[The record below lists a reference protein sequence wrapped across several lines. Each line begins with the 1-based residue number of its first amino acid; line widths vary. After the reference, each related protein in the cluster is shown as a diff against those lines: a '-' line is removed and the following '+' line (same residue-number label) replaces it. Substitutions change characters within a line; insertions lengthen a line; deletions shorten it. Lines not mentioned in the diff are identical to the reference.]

1 MYKKKQFLAMCL
13 AGLCSTTAVSNVY
26 SVTSMAATAASQTT
40 ETSAA
45 GTETNPGGN
54 PPSGNPGETP
64 PAKPDGDSGNPPA
77 KPDGDNSNPQDGGG
91 NPPSGENGKPGNPP
105 SDGNGQGG
113 NPPSGGNGS
122 SGDGSSSSGN
132 PQDGKGNPPSDAGG
146 KPGDG
151 QGPQGNPPDGQPGD
165 GQGQPGNPPD
175 GKGGPN
181 TQSYDYTGTLSG
193 KLTAD
198 GEEVSSDNETI
209 STSTVD
215 ENAALA
221 ENGGTLKITNGKL
234 QKSGDDTNGD
244 NCNFYGINSILL
256 AVGEKSKAYISNSA
270 LASDSEGSNAIFSTD
285 GATVY
290 SEKNSITTTKGN
302 SRGLDATYGGTIIA
316 DDMTIDTAGDH
327 SASLATDRGGGNISV
342 TNSTLHTSGSGSPL
356 IYSTGAIELSGV
368 SGTAEGSQIA
378 GMEGLNH
385 IKVYDS
391 ELSSTITDR
400 TASDPV
406 ANGVIIYQST
416 SGDADTS
423 TGERA
428 QFQAVDST
436 LRSKIESGAMFYVT
450 NTSAD
455 ILLSGT
461 TLDFDST
468 KAKLLQI
475 EGNDANNWGRAGSNG
490 ADVSFTSLGETLT
503 GDISVDSISSLDLY
517 LLSGTRYTGQIL
529 STANAGSQSAGGD
542 AAQGGEQTE
551 GQGGDPTA
559 KGAAGQSDDQT
570 AKAAGQ
576 DSDADSTSDDS
587 AATITVNLDQD
598 STWVVTGDTTV
609 FALNAEDGAQIIDE
623 DGKTVTIIADGTTV
637 VKGDSDLT
645 VTVTGSYS
653 QSVRT
658 SEANSISASTID
670 RSDFDDYYGTST
682 TFGTDGLTASTP
694 TENKPDASAIE
705 SPVDTQPAP
714 STEAA
719 TETSTQQSTT
729 PWAGAGVIILA
740 AFAGITTYLKK
751 RK

>member
-1 MYKKKQFLAMCL
+1 MYKEKQFLAMCL
-13 AGLCSTTAVSNVY
+13 AGLCSTTTVANVY
-26 SVTSMAATAASQTT
+26 NVTAMAATAASQTT

-45 GTETNPGGN
+45 TSDAQSEGQTNPGGN
-54 PPSGNPGETP
+54 PPSGNPDETP
-64 PAKPDGDSGNPPA
+64 PAKPDGDSGNPQ
-77 KPDGDNSNPQDGGG
+77 NGGG
-91 NPPSGENGKPGNPP
+91 NPPSGEN
-105 SDGNGQGG
+105 
-113 NPPSGGNGS
+113 
-122 SGDGSSSSGN
+122 
-132 PQDGKGNPPSDAGG
+132 G

-151 QGPQGNPPDGQPGD
+151 QGPQGNPPDGQPG
-165 GQGQPGNPPD
+165 GGNGQPGGGNGQQGTPPD
-175 GKGGPN
+175 GQGGPN
-181 TQSYDYTGTLSG
+181 TQSYDYSGTLSG
-193 KLTAD
+193 KLSAD

-209 STSTVD
+209 STTTAD
-215 ENAALA
+215 ENAALV

-256 AVGEKSKAYISNSA
+256 AVGEKSKTFISNSA
-270 LASDSEGSNAIFSTD
+270 LASDSEGSNAIFATD
-285 GATVY
+285 SATVY

-316 DDMTIDTAGDH
+316 DDMTIQTAGDH

-342 TNSTLHTSGSGSPL
+342 TNSTLNTSGSGSPL
-356 IYSTGAIELSGV
+356 IYSTGAIEVSGV
-368 SGTAEGSQIA
+368 TGTAEGSQIA

-385 IKVYDS
+385 IKIYGS
-391 ELSSTITDR
+391 ELSSTITDK

-436 LRSKIESGAMFYVT
+436 LHSKIESGAMFYVT

-461 TLDFDST
+461 TLDFDSA

-490 ADVSFTSLGETLT
+490 ADVSFTGLGETLT

-517 LLSGTRYTGQIL
+517 LLDGTTYTGQIL
-529 STANAGSQSAGGD
+529 STANAGSSNADGDAKQNGD
-542 AAQGGEQTE
+542 AA
-551 GQGGDPTA
+551 A
-559 KGAAGQSDDQT
+559 KGANGPSCDQI
-570 AKAAGQ
+570 
-576 DSDADSTSDDS
+576 ADQGNDTDTTSDDS

-609 FALNAEDGAQIIDE
+609 FALNAEDGAQIVDE
-623 DGKTVTIIADGTTV
+623 DGKTVTIVADGTTV

-653 QSVRT
+653 QTVT
-658 SEANSISASTID
+658 TGDANEISATTID
-670 RSDFDDYYGTST
+670 RSDFDSYYGTDT
-682 TFGTDGLTASTP
+682 TFGTDGLNASTT
-694 TENKPDASAIE
+694 TEDKPDASALE
-705 SPVDTQPAP
+705 SPADTQLVP

-719 TETSTQQSTT
+719 TETSPQQSSA
-729 PWAGAGVIILA
+729 PWAVAGVIIIATL
-740 AFAGITTYLKK
+740 AGITTYLRK

>member
-1 MYKKKQFLAMCL
+1 MV
-13 AGLCSTTAVSNVY
+13 TAVIHR
-26 SVTSMAATAASQTT
+26 T
-40 ETSAA
+40 
-45 GTETNPGGN
+45 
-54 PPSGNPGETP
+54 
-64 PAKPDGDSGNPPA
+64 
-77 KPDGDNSNPQDGGG
+77 GGG
-91 NPPSGENGKPGNPP
+91 NPPAGENGK
-105 SDGNGQGG
+105 
-113 NPPSGGNGS
+113 
-122 SGDGSSSSGN
+122 
-132 PQDGKGNPPSDAGG
+132 
-146 KPGDG
+146 
-151 QGPQGNPPDGQPGD
+151 
-165 GQGQPGNPPD
+165 PGNPPD

-198 GEEVSSDNETI
+198 GEKVSSDNETI
-209 STSTVD
+209 STSTAD
-215 ENAALA
+215 ENAALV

-270 LASDSEGSNAIFSTD
+270 LASDSEGSNAIFATD

-342 TNSTLHTSGSGSPL
+342 TNSTLNTSGSGSPL
-356 IYSTGAIELSGV
+356 IYSTGAIEV
-368 SGTAEGSQIA
+368 SDVTGTAEGSQIA

-385 IKVYDS
+385 IKIYDS
-391 ELSSTITDR
+391 ELSSTITDK
-400 TASDPV
+400 TASDPI

-436 LRSKIESGAMFYVT
+436 LHSKIESGAMFYVT

-468 KAKLLQI
+468 KAKLLQT

-490 ADVSFTSLGETLT
+490 ADVTFTGLGETLT

-517 LLSGTRYTGQIL
+517 LLDGTTYTGQIQ
-529 STANAGSQSAGGD
+529 SVANAGGQSAGGD
-542 AAQGGEQTE
+542 A
-551 GQGGDPTA
+551 GQHGDAAA
-559 KGAAGQSDDQT
+559 KGAEGQSSDQS
-570 AKAAGQ
+570 ADAADQSADAADQNAGTTGQ
-576 DSDADSTSDDS
+576 NSSQAADRIADADSASDDS
-587 AATITVNLDQD
+587 TATITVNLDQD

-609 FALNAEDGAQIIDE
+609 FALNAEDGAQIVDA
-623 DGKTVTIIADGTTV
+623 DGKTVTIVANGTRRE
-637 VKGDSDLT
+637 G
-645 VTVTGSYS
+645 
-653 QSVRT
+653 
-658 SEANSISASTID
+658 
-670 RSDFDDYYGTST
+670 
-682 TFGTDGLTASTP
+682 
-694 TENKPDASAIE
+694 
-705 SPVDTQPAP
+705 
-714 STEAA
+714 
-719 TETSTQQSTT
+719 
-729 PWAGAGVIILA
+729 
-740 AFAGITTYLKK
+740 
-751 RK
+751 

>member
-13 AGLCSTTAVSNVY
+13 AGLCSTTTVANVY
-26 SVTSMAATAASQTT
+26 NVTAMAATAASQAA

-45 GTETNPGGN
+45 ASDAPSNGQTNPGGN

-64 PAKPDGDSGNPPA
+64 PAKPDGDSGNPQ
-77 KPDGDNSNPQDGGG
+77 NGGG
-91 NPPSGENGKPGNPP
+91 DPPSGENGKPGNPP
-105 SDGNGQGG
+105 SDGNGQSG
-113 NPPSGGNGS
+113 NPPSGEN
-122 SGDGSSSSGN
+122 
-132 PQDGKGNPPSDAGG
+132 G

-151 QGPQGNPPDGQPGD
+151 QGPQGNPPNGQPGT
-165 GQGQPGNPPD
+165 PPD
-175 GKGGPN
+175 GQGGPN
-181 TQSYDYTGTLSG
+181 TQSYDYSGTLSG
-193 KLTAD
+193 KLSAD

-209 STSTVD
+209 STTSAD
-215 ENAALA
+215 ENAALV

-270 LASDSEGSNAIFSTD
+270 LASDSEGSNAIFATD
-285 GATVY
+285 GATIY
-290 SEKNSITTTKGN
+290 SEKNSITTSKSN

-316 DDMTIDTAGDH
+316 DDMTIQTAGDH

-342 TNSTLHTSGSGSPL
+342 MNSSLNTSGSGSPL
-356 IYSTGAIELSGV
+356 IYSTGAIEVSGV
-368 SGTAEGSQIA
+368 TGTAEGSQIV

-385 IKVYDS
+385 IKIYNS
-391 ELSSTITDR
+391 ELSSTITDK

-436 LRSKIESGAMFYVT
+436 LHSKIESGAMFYVT

-490 ADVSFTSLGETLT
+490 GDVTFTGLGETLT

-517 LLSGTRYTGQIL
+517 LLDGTSYTGQIQ
-529 STANAGSQSAGGD
+529 SVANAGSTAD
-542 AAQGGEQTE
+542 A
-551 GQGGDPTA
+551 
-559 KGAAGQSDDQT
+559 
-570 AKAAGQ
+570 
-576 DSDADSTSDDS
+576 S

-609 FALNAEDGAQIIDE
+609 FALNAEDGAQIVDE

-637 VKGDSDLT
+637 VKGDSDRT
-645 VTVTGSYS
+645 VAVTGSYS
-653 QSVRT
+653 QTVTT
-658 SEANSISASTID
+658 SDANEISATTID
-670 RSDFDDYYGTST
+670 RSDFDSYYGTDT
-682 TFGTDGLTASTP
+682 TFGIDGRSAST
-694 TENKPDASAIE
+694 TAEDKADASALE
-705 SPVDTQPAP
+705 SPANTQLVP

-719 TETSTQQSTT
+719 AETSTEQSTA
-729 PWAGAGVIILA
+729 PWAVAGVIIIA
-740 AFAGITTYLKK
+740 ALAGITTYLRK

>member
-13 AGLCSTTAVSNVY
+13 AGLCSTTTVANVY
-26 SVTSMAATAASQTT
+26 NVTAMAATAASQAA

-45 GTETNPGGN
+45 ASDAPSNGQTNPGGN
-54 PPSGNPGETP
+54 PPSGVT
-64 PAKPDGDSGNPPA
+64 
-77 KPDGDNSNPQDGGG
+77 
-91 NPPSGENGKPGNPP
+91 
-105 SDGNGQGG
+105 
-113 NPPSGGNGS
+113 GS
-122 SGDGSSSSGN
+122 SGDGSTSSGN
-132 PQDGKGNPPSDAGG
+132 PQDGKGNPPSDANG

-151 QGPQGNPPDGQPGD
+151 QGPQGNPPDGQPG
-165 GQGQPGNPPD
+165 GGNGQPGTPPD
-175 GKGGPN
+175 GQGGPN
-181 TQSYDYTGTLSG
+181 TQSYDYSGTLSG

-198 GEEVSSDNETI
+198 GEEVSSDNEAI
-209 STSTVD
+209 STTSAD
-215 ENAALA
+215 ENAALV

-256 AVGEKSKAYISNSA
+256 AVDEKSKAYISNSA
-270 LASDSEGSNAIFSTD
+270 LASDSEGSNAIFATD

-290 SEKNSITTTKGN
+290 SEKNSITSSKGN

-316 DDMTIDTAGDH
+316 DDMTIETAGDH

-342 TNSTLHTSGSGSPL
+342 TNSTLNTSGSGSPL
-356 IYSTGAIELSGV
+356 IYSTGAIEVSGV
-368 SGTAEGSQIA
+368 TGTAEGSQIA

-385 IKVYDS
+385 IKIYDS
-391 ELSSTITDR
+391 ELSSTITDK

-436 LRSKIESGAMFYVT
+436 LHSKIESGAMFYVT

-475 EGNDANNWGRAGSNG
+475 EGNDANNWGRAGANG
-490 ADVSFTSLGETLT
+490 GDVTFTGLGETLT

-517 LLSGTRYTGQIL
+517 LLGGTTYTGQIL
-529 STANAGSQSAGGD
+529 STANAGSSNADGDAKQHGD
-542 AAQGGEQTE
+542 AA
-551 GQGGDPTA
+551 A
-559 KGAAGQSDDQT
+559 KGADGQSSDQP
-570 AKAAGQ
+570 AGQ
-576 DSDADSTSDDS
+576 DANVTGQSTGVDSTSDAG

-609 FALNAEDGAQIIDE
+609 FALNAEDGAQIVDE

-637 VKGDSDLT
+637 VKGDSDRTL
-645 VTVTGSYS
+645 TVTGSYS
-653 QSVRT
+653 QNVTT
-658 SEANSISASTID
+658 SEANSISATTID
-670 RSDFDDYYGTST
+670 RNDFDDYYGTDTAFGTNGLNAST
-682 TFGTDGLTASTP
+682 T
-694 TENKPDASAIE
+694 TEDKADASALE
-705 SPVDTQPAP
+705 SPVDTQLVP

-719 TETSTQQSTT
+719 EASTQQSTA
-729 PWAGAGVIILA
+729 PWAVAGVIIIA
-740 AFAGITTYLKK
+740 ALAGISAYLRK

>member
-13 AGLCSTTAVSNVY
+13 AGLCSTTTVANVY
-26 SVTSMAATAASQTT
+26 NVTAMAATAASQAV

-45 GTETNPGGN
+45 ASDAPSNGQTNPGGN

-64 PAKPDGDSGNPPA
+64 PAKPDG
-77 KPDGDNSNPQDGGG
+77 NS
-91 NPPSGENGKPGNPP
+91 
-105 SDGNGQGG
+105 
-113 NPPSGGNGS
+113 
-122 SGDGSSSSGN
+122 
-132 PQDGKGNPPSDAGG
+132 GNPPSDANG

-151 QGPQGNPPDGQPGD
+151 QGPQGNPPDGQPGS
-165 GQGQPGNPPD
+165 GNGQPGTPPD
-175 GKGGPN
+175 GQGGPN
-181 TQSYDYTGTLSG
+181 TQSYDYSGTLSG
-193 KLTAD
+193 KLSAD

-209 STSTVD
+209 TTSTVD
-215 ENAALA
+215 ENAALV

-256 AVGEKSKAYISNSA
+256 TVGEKSKAYISNSA
-270 LASDSEGSNAIFSTD
+270 LASDSEDSNAIFATD
-285 GATVY
+285 QAIVY
-290 SEKNSITTTKGN
+290 SAQNSITTSKGS

-316 DDMTIDTAGDH
+316 DDMTIQTTGDH

-342 TNSTLHTSGSGSPL
+342 TNSTLNTSGSGSPL
-356 IYSTGAIELSGV
+356 IYSTGAIEVSGV
-368 SGTAEGSQIA
+368 TGTAEGSQIA

-385 IKVYDS
+385 IKIYDS
-391 ELSSTITDR
+391 ELSSTITDK

-436 LRSKIESGAMFYVT
+436 LHSKIESGAMFYVT

-490 ADVSFTSLGETLT
+490 ADVSFTGLGETLT

-517 LLSGTRYTGQIL
+517 LLDGTTYTGQIL
-529 STANAGSQSAGGD
+529 STANAGSTAD
-542 AAQGGEQTE
+542 A
-551 GQGGDPTA
+551 
-559 KGAAGQSDDQT
+559 
-570 AKAAGQ
+570 
-576 DSDADSTSDDS
+576 S

-609 FALNAEDGAQIIDE
+609 FALNAEDGAQIVDE
-623 DGKTVTIIADGTTV
+623 DGKTVSIIADGTTV
-637 VKGDSDLT
+637 VKGDSDRT

-653 QSVRT
+653 QTVTT
-658 SEANSISASTID
+658 SDANEISATTID
-670 RSDFDDYYGTST
+670 RSDFDSYYGTDT
-682 TFGTDGLTASTP
+682 AFGTDGLNVSTT
-694 TENKPDASAIE
+694 TEGKADASALE
-705 SPVDTQPAP
+705 SPANTQLVP

-719 TETSTQQSTT
+719 AETSTQQSSA
-729 PWAGAGVIILA
+729 PWAVAGVIIIA
-740 AFAGITTYLKK
+740 AFAGITTYLRK

>member
-13 AGLCSTTAVSNVY
+13 AGLCSTTTVANVY
-26 SVTSMAATAASQTT
+26 NVTAMAATAASQTT

-45 GTETNPGGN
+45 ASDAQSEGQTNPGGN
-54 PPSGNPGETP
+54 PPSENFGETP
-64 PAKPDGDSGNPPA
+64 PAKPDGDSGNPQNGGGNPPSGENR
-77 KPDGDNSNPQDGGG
+77 KPG
-91 NPPSGENGKPGNPP
+91 NPPSGENGKPG
-105 SDGNGQGG
+105 
-113 NPPSGGNGS
+113 
-122 SGDGSSSSGN
+122 
-132 PQDGKGNPPSDAGG
+132 
-146 KPGDG
+146 DG
-151 QGPQGNPPDGQPGD
+151 QGPQENPPDGQPG
-165 GQGQPGNPPD
+165 GGNGQPGTPPD
-175 GKGGPN
+175 GQGGPN
-181 TQSYDYTGTLSG
+181 TQSYDYSGTLSG
-193 KLTAD
+193 KLSAD

-209 STSTVD
+209 STTSAD
-215 ENAALA
+215 ENAALI
-221 ENGGTLKITNGKL
+221 ENGGTLKITDGKL

-256 AVGEKSKAYISNSA
+256 AVGEKSTAYISNSA
-270 LASDSEGSNAIFSTD
+270 LASGSEGSNAIFATD

-316 DDMTIDTAGDH
+316 DDMTIETAGDH

-342 TNSTLHTSGSGSPL
+342 TNSTLNTSGSGSPL
-356 IYSTGAIELSGV
+356 IYSTGAIEVSGV
-368 SGTAEGSQIA
+368 TGTAEGSQIA

-385 IKVYDS
+385 IKIYDS
-391 ELSSTITDR
+391 ELSSTITDK

-428 QFQAVDST
+428 QFQTVDST
-436 LRSKIESGAMFYVT
+436 LHSKIESGAMFYVT

-490 ADVSFTSLGETLT
+490 ADVSFTGLGETLT

-517 LLSGTRYTGQIL
+517 LLDGTTYTGQIL
-529 STANAGSQSAGGD
+529 STANAG
-542 AAQGGEQTE
+542 
-551 GQGGDPTA
+551 
-559 KGAAGQSDDQT
+559 DQN
-570 AKAAGQ
+570 
-576 DSDADSTSDDS
+576 DS
-587 AATITVNLDQD
+587 AATITINLDQD

-609 FALNAEDGAQIIDE
+609 FALNAEDGAQIVDE
-623 DGKTVTIIADGTTV
+623 DGKTVTIVADGTTV

-653 QSVRT
+653 QTVTT
-658 SEANSISASTID
+658 SDANEISATTID
-670 RSDFDDYYGTST
+670 RSDFDSYYGTDT
-682 TFGTDGLTASTP
+682 TFGTDGLNASTT
-694 TENKPDASAIE
+694 TEDKPDASAIE
-705 SPVDTQPAP
+705 SPADTQLVP

-719 TETSTQQSTT
+719 AETSTEQSTA
-729 PWAGAGVIILA
+729 PWTVAGAIIIA
-740 AFAGITTYLKK
+740 ALAGITTYLRK

>member
-13 AGLCSTTAVSNVY
+13 AGLCSTTMVANVY
-26 SVTSMAATAASQTT
+26 NVTAMAATAASQAA

-45 GTETNPGGN
+45 ASDAQSGGQTNPGGN
-54 PPSGNPGETP
+54 PPSGNSGETP
-64 PAKPDGDSGNPPA
+64 PAKPDGDSGNPQ
-77 KPDGDNSNPQDGGG
+77 NGGG

-105 SDGNGQGG
+105 S
-113 NPPSGGNGS
+113 SENGS
-122 SGDGSSSSGN
+122 SGDGSTSSGN
-132 PQDGKGNPPSDAGG
+132 PQDEKGNPPSDANG

-151 QGPQGNPPDGQPGD
+151 QGPQGNPPDGQPGS
-165 GQGQPGNPPD
+165 GNGQPGTPPD
-175 GKGGPN
+175 GQGGPN
-181 TQSYDYTGTLSG
+181 TQSYDYSGTLSG

-198 GEEVSSDNETI
+198 GAEVSSDNETI
-209 STSTVD
+209 TSSTAD
-215 ENAALA
+215 ENAALV

-256 AVGEKSKAYISNSA
+256 AVGEKSTAYISNSA
-270 LASDSEGSNAIFSTD
+270 LASDSEGSNAIFATD
-285 GATVY
+285 SATVY
-290 SEKNSITTTKGN
+290 SEKNSITTSKGN

-316 DDMTIDTAGDH
+316 DDMTIQTAGDH
-327 SASLATDRGGGNISV
+327 SASLATDRGGGKISV
-342 TNSTLHTSGSGSPL
+342 TNSTLNTSGSGSPL
-356 IYSTGAIELSGV
+356 IYSTGAIEVSGV
-368 SGTAEGSQIA
+368 TGTAEGSQIA

-385 IKVYDS
+385 IKIYDS
-391 ELSSTITDR
+391 DLSSTITDK

-436 LRSKIESGAMFYVT
+436 LHSKIESGAMFYVT

-490 ADVSFTSLGETLT
+490 ADVSFTGLGETLT

-517 LLSGTRYTGQIL
+517 LLDGTTYTGQIQ
-529 STANAGSQSAGGD
+529 SVAN
-542 AAQGGEQTE
+542 
-551 GQGGDPTA
+551 
-559 KGAAGQSDDQT
+559 
-570 AKAAGQ
+570 
-576 DSDADSTSDDS
+576 ADSTSDAG
-587 AATITVNLDQD
+587 AATTTVNLDQN

-609 FALNAEDGAQIIDE
+609 FALNAEDGAQIVDE

-637 VKGDSDLT
+637 VKGDSDRT

-653 QSVRT
+653 QTVTT
-658 SEANSISASTID
+658 SDANEISATTID
-670 RSDFDDYYGTST
+670 RSDFDDYYGTDT
-682 TFGTDGLTASTP
+682 AFGTDGLTASTT
-694 TENKPDASAIE
+694 TEDKPDASAIE
-705 SPVDTQPAP
+705 SPADTQPVP

-719 TETSTQQSTT
+719 AETSTAQSTA
-729 PWAGAGVIILA
+729 PWAVAGVIILA
-740 AFAGITTYLKK
+740 AFVGITTYLRK

>member
-1 MYKKKQFLAMCL
+1 MYKEKQFLAMCL
-13 AGLCSTTAVSNVY
+13 AGLCSTTTVANVY
-26 SVTSMAATAASQTT
+26 NVTAMAATAASQAA

-45 GTETNPGGN
+45 ASDAQSEGQTNPGGN

-64 PAKPDGDSGNPPA
+64 PAKPDGGSGNPQ
-77 KPDGDNSNPQDGGG
+77 NGGG
-91 NPPSGENGKPGNPP
+91 NPPSGVT
-105 SDGNGQGG
+105 
-113 NPPSGGNGS
+113 GS
-122 SGDGSSSSGN
+122 SGDGSTSSGN
-132 PQDGKGNPPSDAGG
+132 PQGGKGNPPSDAGGKPGDGNGPQGNPPSGENG

-151 QGPQGNPPDGQPGD
+151 QGPQGNPPDGQPG
-165 GQGQPGNPPD
+165 GGNGQPGNPPD
-175 GKGGPN
+175 GQGGPN
-181 TQSYDYTGTLSG
+181 TQSYDYSGTLSG

-209 STSTVD
+209 RTTTAD
-215 ENAALA
+215 ENAALV

-256 AVGEKSKAYISNSA
+256 AVGEKSTAYISNSA
-270 LASDSEGSNAIFSTD
+270 LASDSEGSNAIFATD
-285 GATVY
+285 SATVY
-290 SEKNSITTTKGN
+290 SEKNSITSSKGN

-316 DDMTIDTAGDH
+316 DDMTIQTAGDH

-342 TNSTLHTSGSGSPL
+342 TNSTLNTSGNGSPL
-356 IYSTGAIELSGV
+356 IYSTGAIEVSGV
-368 SGTAEGSQIA
+368 TGTAEGSQIA

-385 IKVYDS
+385 IKIYDS
-391 ELSSTITDR
+391 ELSSTITDK

-406 ANGVIIYQST
+406 TNGVIIYQST

-436 LRSKIESGAMFYVT
+436 LHSKIESGAMFYVT

-490 ADVSFTSLGETLT
+490 GDVTFTGLGETLT

-517 LLSGTRYTGQIL
+517 LLDGTTYTGQIL
-529 STANAGSQSAGGD
+529 STANAGDQNADGDTEQHGD
-542 AAQGGEQTE
+542 AA
-551 GQGGDPTA
+551 A
-559 KGAAGQSDDQT
+559 KWPNGQSGDQT
-570 AKAAGQ
+570 ADHGN
-576 DSDADSTSDDS
+576 DADSTADAS
-587 AATITVNLDQD
+587 AATITINLDQD

-609 FALNAEDGAQIIDE
+609 FALNAEDGAQIVDE

-637 VKGDSDLT
+637 VKGDSNLT

-653 QSVRT
+653 QTVTT
-658 SEANSISASTID
+658 SDANEISATTID
-670 RSDFDDYYGTST
+670 RSDFDSYYGTDT
-682 TFGTDGLTASTP
+682 TFGTDGLNASTT
-694 TENKPDASAIE
+694 TEDKADASALE
-705 SPVDTQPAP
+705 SPADTQLVP

-719 TETSTQQSTT
+719 AETSTEQSTA
-729 PWAGAGVIILA
+729 PWSVAGAIIIA
-740 AFAGITTYLKK
+740 ALAGITTYLRK

>member
-13 AGLCSTTAVSNVY
+13 AGLCSTTTVANVY
-26 SVTSMAATAASQTT
+26 NVTAMAATAASQAA

-45 GTETNPGGN
+45 ASDAPSNGQTNPGGN

-64 PAKPDGDSGNPPA
+64 PAKPDGDSGNPQ
-77 KPDGDNSNPQDGGG
+77 NGGG
-91 NPPSGENGKPGNPP
+91 DPPSGENGKPGNPP
-105 SDGNGQGG
+105 SDGNGQSG
-113 NPPSGGNGS
+113 NPPSGEN
-122 SGDGSSSSGN
+122 
-132 PQDGKGNPPSDAGG
+132 G

-151 QGPQGNPPDGQPGD
+151 QGPQGNPPNGQPGT
-165 GQGQPGNPPD
+165 PPD
-175 GKGGPN
+175 GQGGPN
-181 TQSYDYTGTLSG
+181 TQSYDYSGTLSG
-193 KLTAD
+193 KLSAD

-209 STSTVD
+209 TTSTVD
-215 ENAALA
+215 ENAALV

-256 AVGEKSKAYISNSA
+256 TVGEKSKAYISNSA
-270 LASDSEGSNAIFSTD
+270 LASDSEGSNAIFATD
-285 GATVY
+285 QAIVY
-290 SEKNSITTTKGN
+290 SAQNSITTSKGS

-316 DDMTIDTAGDH
+316 DGMTIQTAGDH

-342 TNSTLHTSGSGSPL
+342 TNSTLNTSGSGSPL
-356 IYSTGAIELSGV
+356 IYSTGAIEV
-368 SGTAEGSQIA
+368 SDVTGTAEGSQIV

-385 IKVYDS
+385 IKIYDS
-391 ELSSTITDR
+391 ELSSTITDK

-436 LRSKIESGAMFYVT
+436 LSSKIESGAMFYVT
-450 NTSAD
+450 NTSAN

-461 TLDFDST
+461 TLDFDSS

-490 ADVSFTSLGETLT
+490 ADVTFTGLDETLT

-517 LLSGTRYTGQIL
+517 LLDGTSYTGQIL
-529 STANAGSQSAGGD
+529 STANAGSTAG
-542 AAQGGEQTE
+542 A
-551 GQGGDPTA
+551 
-559 KGAAGQSDDQT
+559 
-570 AKAAGQ
+570 
-576 DSDADSTSDDS
+576 S

-609 FALNAEDGAQIIDE
+609 FALNTEDGAQIVDE

-637 VKGDSDLT
+637 VKGDSDRT

-653 QSVRT
+653 QTVTT
-658 SEANSISASTID
+658 SDANEISATTID
-670 RSDFDDYYGTST
+670 RSDFDSYYGTDT
-682 TFGTDGLTASTP
+682 TFGIDGRSAST
-694 TENKPDASAIE
+694 TAEDKADASALE
-705 SPVDTQPAP
+705 SPANTQLVP

-719 TETSTQQSTT
+719 AETSTEQSTA
-729 PWAGAGVIILA
+729 PWAVAGVIIIA
-740 AFAGITTYLKK
+740 ALAGITTYLRK

>member
-13 AGLCSTTAVSNVY
+13 AGLCSTTTVANVY
-26 SVTSMAATAASQTT
+26 NVTAMAATAASQTT

-45 GTETNPGGN
+45 ASDAQSEGQTNPGGN

-64 PAKPDGDSGNPPA
+64 PAKPDGDSE
-77 KPDGDNSNPQDGGG
+77 NPQNGGG
-91 NPPSGENGKPGNPP
+91 NPPSDENGKPGNPP
-105 SDGNGQGG
+105 SNGN
-113 NPPSGGNGS
+113 
-122 SGDGSSSSGN
+122 
-132 PQDGKGNPPSDAGG
+132 G

-151 QGPQGNPPDGQPGD
+151 QGPQGTPPDGQ
-165 GQGQPGNPPD
+165 
-175 GKGGPN
+175 GGPN
-181 TQSYDYTGTLSG
+181 TQSYDYSGTLSG

-209 STSTVD
+209 STTTAD
-215 ENAALA
+215 ENAALV

-270 LASDSEGSNAIFSTD
+270 LASDSEGSNAIFATD

-290 SEKNSITTTKGN
+290 SEKNSITTSRGN

-316 DDMTIDTAGDH
+316 DDMTIQTAGDH

-342 TNSTLHTSGSGSPL
+342 TNSTLNTSGSGSPL
-356 IYSTGAIELSGV
+356 IYSTGAIEVSGV
-368 SGTAEGSQIA
+368 TGTAEGSQIA

-385 IKVYDS
+385 IKIYDS
-391 ELSSTITDR
+391 ELSSTITDK

-436 LRSKIESGAMFYVT
+436 LHSKIESGAMFYVT

-490 ADVSFTSLGETLT
+490 GDVTFTGLGETLT

-517 LLSGTRYTGQIL
+517 LLDGTTYTGQIL
-529 STANAGSQSAGGD
+529 SVANAGGQNADGDAKQNGD
-542 AAQGGEQTE
+542 AA
-551 GQGGDPTA
+551 A
-559 KGAAGQSDDQT
+559 KGADGQNGDQT
-570 AKAAGQ
+570 AGQGADAAAKSTG
-576 DSDADSTSDDS
+576 ADSTSGAS

-609 FALNAEDGAQIIDE
+609 FALNAEDGAQIVDE

-637 VKGDSDLT
+637 VNGDSDLT

-653 QSVRT
+653 QTVTT
-658 SEANSISASTID
+658 SDANEISADTED
-670 RSDFDDYYGTST
+670 DFPDHRQCRGFGCLSHRLQEDEAGLVYAGQDDH
-682 TFGTDGLTASTP
+682 A
-694 TENKPDASAIE
+694 EVDAE
-705 SPVDTQPAP
+705 
-714 STEAA
+714 
-719 TETSTQQSTT
+719 
-729 PWAGAGVIILA
+729 GA
-740 AFAGITTYLKK
+740 
-751 RK
+751 

>member
-13 AGLCSTTAVSNVY
+13 AGLCSTTTVANVY
-26 SVTSMAATAASQTT
+26 NVTAMAATAASQTT

-45 GTETNPGGN
+45 ASDAQSGGQTNPGGN
-54 PPSGNPGETP
+54 PPSGNSGETP
-64 PAKPDGDSGNPPA
+64 PAKPDGDSGNPQ
-77 KPDGDNSNPQDGGG
+77 NGGG

-105 SDGNGQGG
+105 SDGNGQSG
-113 NPPSGGNGS
+113 NPPSGEN
-122 SGDGSSSSGN
+122 
-132 PQDGKGNPPSDAGG
+132 G

-151 QGPQGNPPDGQPGD
+151 QGPQGNPPNGQPGT
-165 GQGQPGNPPD
+165 PPD
-175 GKGGPN
+175 GQGGPN
-181 TQSYDYTGTLSG
+181 TQSYDYSGTLSG
-193 KLTAD
+193 KLSAD
-198 GEEVSSDNETI
+198 GEDVSSDNETI
-209 STSTVD
+209 STTSAD
-215 ENAALA
+215 ENAALV

-256 AVGEKSKAYISNSA
+256 AVGEKSAAYISNSA
-270 LASDSEGSNAIFSTD
+270 LASDSEGSNAIFATD
-285 GATVY
+285 GAIIY
-290 SEKNSITTTKGN
+290 SEKNSITTSKGN

-316 DDMTIDTAGDH
+316 DDMTIQTAGDH

-342 TNSTLHTSGSGSPL
+342 TNSTLNTSGSGSPL
-356 IYSTGAIELSGV
+356 IYSTGAIEVSGV
-368 SGTAEGSQIA
+368 TGTAEGSQIA

-385 IKVYDS
+385 IKIYDS
-391 ELSSTITDR
+391 ELSSTITDK

-436 LRSKIESGAMFYVT
+436 LHSKIESGAMFYVT

-468 KAKLLQI
+468 KVKLLQI
-475 EGNDANNWGRAGSNG
+475 EGNDANNWGRAGANG
-490 ADVSFTSLGETLT
+490 ADVSFTGLGETLT

-517 LLSGTRYTGQIL
+517 LLDGTSYTGQIQ
-529 STANAGSQSAGGD
+529 SVANAGSTAD
-542 AAQGGEQTE
+542 A
-551 GQGGDPTA
+551 
-559 KGAAGQSDDQT
+559 
-570 AKAAGQ
+570 
-576 DSDADSTSDDS
+576 S

-609 FALNAEDGAQIIDE
+609 FALNAEDGAQIVDE

-637 VKGDSDLT
+637 VKGDSDRT

-653 QSVRT
+653 QTVTT
-658 SEANSISASTID
+658 SDANEISATTID
-670 RSDFDDYYGTST
+670 RSDFDSYYGTDT
-682 TFGTDGLTASTP
+682 TFGIDGRSAST
-694 TENKPDASAIE
+694 TAEDKADASALE
-705 SPVDTQPAP
+705 SPANTQLVP

-719 TETSTQQSTT
+719 AETSTEQSTA
-729 PWAGAGVIILA
+729 PWAVAGVIIIA
-740 AFAGITTYLKK
+740 ALAGITTYLRK

>member
-13 AGLCSTTAVSNVY
+13 AGLCSTTTVANVY
-26 SVTSMAATAASQTT
+26 SVTAMAAAAASEAA
-40 ETSAA
+40 ETSAVA
-45 GTETNPGGN
+45 SDTQSGGQANPGVN
-54 PPSGNPGETP
+54 PPSGNSGETP
-64 PAKPDGDSGNPPA
+64 PAKPDDDNGNPQ
-77 KPDGDNSNPQDGGG
+77 NGGG

-105 SDGNGQGG
+105 
-113 NPPSGGNGS
+113 
-122 SGDGSSSSGN
+122 
-132 PQDGKGNPPSDAGG
+132 DGKGQ
-146 KPGDG
+146 PGT
-151 QGPQGNPPDGQPGD
+151 PPDGQ
-165 GQGQPGNPPD
+165 
-175 GKGGPN
+175 GGPN
-181 TQSYDYTGTLSG
+181 TQSYDYSGSLSG

-209 STSTVD
+209 STTTAD
-215 ENAALA
+215 ENAALV

-256 AVGEKSKAYISNSA
+256 AVGEKSTAYISNSA
-270 LASDSEGSNAIFSTD
+270 LASDSEGSNAIFATD
-285 GATVY
+285 DATVY
-290 SEKNSITTTKGN
+290 SEKNSITTSKGN

-316 DDMTIDTAGDH
+316 DDMTIQSAGDH

-342 TNSTLHTSGSGSPL
+342 TNSTLNTSGSGSPL
-356 IYSTGAIELSGV
+356 IYSTGAIEV
-368 SGTAEGSQIA
+368 SDVTGTAEGSQIA

-385 IKVYDS
+385 IKIYNS
-391 ELSSTITDR
+391 QLSSTITNK

-428 QFQAVDST
+428 QFQVVDST
-436 LRSKIESGAMFYVT
+436 LHSKIESGAMFYVT

-461 TLDFDST
+461 TLDFDSS

-490 ADVSFTSLGETLT
+490 ADVSFTGLGETLT

-517 LLSGTRYTGQIL
+517 LLDGTSYTGQIQ
-529 STANAGSQSAGGD
+529 SVANAADQNADGGAKQHGD
-542 AAQGGEQTE
+542 AA
-551 GQGGDPTA
+551 A
-559 KGAAGQSDDQT
+559 KGADGQSSDP
-570 AKAAGQ
+570 AAGL
-576 DSDADSTSDDS
+576 STGADSASDDS
-587 AATITVNLDQD
+587 TATVTVNLDQD
-598 STWVVTGDTTV
+598 STWVMTGDTTV
-609 FALNAEDGAQIIDE
+609 FALNAEDGAQIVDE
-623 DGKTVTIIADGTTV
+623 AGKTVSIVADGSTV

-653 QSVRT
+653 QTVTT
-658 SEANSISASTID
+658 SEANEISAPTIT
-670 RSDFDDYYGTST
+670 RSDFDRYYGTDT
-682 TFGTDGLTASTP
+682 TFGTDGLNASTT
-694 TENKPDASAIE
+694 TEDKTDAGALE
-705 SPVDTQPAP
+705 SPADTQLVP

-719 TETSTQQSTT
+719 AENSTDQSTA
-729 PWAGAGVIILA
+729 PWAVAGVLIIA
-740 AFAGITTYLKK
+740 ALAGITTYLRK

>member
-13 AGLCSTTAVSNVY
+13 AGLCSTTTVANVY
-26 SVTSMAATAASQTT
+26 NVTAMAATAASQAA

-45 GTETNPGGN
+45 ASDAQSGGQTNPGGN

-64 PAKPDGDSGNPPA
+64 PAKPDGDSGNPQ
-77 KPDGDNSNPQDGGG
+77 NGGG

-105 SDGNGQGG
+105 SGE
-113 NPPSGGNGS
+113 NGS
-122 SGDGSSSSGN
+122 SGDGSTSSGN
-132 PQDGKGNPPSDAGG
+132 PQDGKGNPPSDANG

-151 QGPQGNPPDGQPGD
+151 QGPQGTPPDGQ
-165 GQGQPGNPPD
+165 
-175 GKGGPN
+175 GGPN
-181 TQSYDYTGTLSG
+181 TQSYDYSGTLSG
-193 KLTAD
+193 KLSAD
-198 GEEVSSDNETI
+198 CEEVSSDNETI
-209 STSTVD
+209 STSTAD
-215 ENAALA
+215 ENAALV

-256 AVGEKSKAYISNSA
+256 AVGEKSTAYISNSA
-270 LASDSEGSNAIFSTD
+270 LASDSEGSNAIFATD

-290 SEKNSITTTKGN
+290 SEKNSITTSKGN

-316 DDMTIDTAGDH
+316 DDMTIQTAGDH

-342 TNSTLHTSGSGSPL
+342 TNSTLNTSGSGSPL
-356 IYSTGAIELSGV
+356 IYSTGAIEVSGV
-368 SGTAEGSQIA
+368 TGTAEGSQIA

-385 IKVYDS
+385 IKIYDS
-391 ELSSTITDR
+391 ELSSTITDK

-436 LRSKIESGAMFYVT
+436 LHSKIESGAMFYVT

-490 ADVSFTSLGETLT
+490 ADVSFTGLGETLT

-529 STANAGSQSAGGD
+529 STANAGSQSTGGD
-542 AAQGGEQTE
+542 A
-551 GQGGDPTA
+551 GQHDDTAA
-559 KGAAGQSDDQT
+559 KGAEVQNGDAGQS
-570 AKAAGQ
+570 AA
-576 DSDADSTSDDS
+576 ADSTSDAG
-587 AATITVNLDQD
+587 AATITVNLDQA

-609 FALNAEDGAQIIDE
+609 FALNAEDGAQIVDE

-637 VKGDSDLT
+637 VKGDSDRT

-653 QSVRT
+653 QNVTT
-658 SEANSISASTID
+658 SEANTISATTID
-670 RSDFDDYYGTST
+670 RDGFDDYYGTST
-682 TFGTDGLTASTP
+682 AFGTDGLTATP
-694 TENKPDASAIE
+694 KTEEKPAAAEE
-705 SPVDTQPAP
+705 SPAETQPAP

-719 TETSTQQSTT
+719 TETSTQQSSA
-729 PWAGAGVIILA
+729 PWAVAGVIILA
-740 AFAGITTYLKK
+740 AFAGISTYLRK

>member
-13 AGLCSTTAVSNVY
+13 AGLCSTTTVANVY
-26 SVTSMAATAASQTT
+26 NVTAMAATAASQTT

-45 GTETNPGGN
+45 ASDAPSDGQTNPGGN
-54 PPSGNPGETP
+54 PPSGNSGETP
-64 PAKPDGDSGNPPA
+64 PAKPDGDRGNPQ
-77 KPDGDNSNPQDGGG
+77 NGGG

-105 SDGNGQGG
+105 SNGNGQGG
-113 NPPSGGNGS
+113 NPPSGENGKPGDGNG
-122 SGDGSSSSGN
+122 
-132 PQDGKGNPPSDAGG
+132 PQGNPPSGENG

-151 QGPQGNPPDGQPGD
+151 QGPQGNPPDGQPG
-165 GQGQPGNPPD
+165 GGNGQPGNPPD
-175 GKGGPN
+175 GQGAPN

-193 KLTAD
+193 KLSAD

-209 STSTVD
+209 SITTAD
-215 ENAALA
+215 ENAALV

-270 LASDSEGSNAIFSTD
+270 LASDSEGSNAIFATD
-285 GATVY
+285 SATVY

-316 DDMTIDTAGDH
+316 ADMTIQTAGDH

-342 TNSTLHTSGSGSPL
+342 TNSTLNTSGSGSPL
-356 IYSTGAIELSGV
+356 IYSTGAIEVSGV
-368 SGTAEGSQIA
+368 TGTAEGSQIA

-385 IKVYDS
+385 IKIYDS
-391 ELSSTITDR
+391 ELSSTITDK

-436 LRSKIESGAMFYVT
+436 LHSKIESGAMFYVT

-490 ADVSFTSLGETLT
+490 ADVSFTGLGETLT

-517 LLSGTRYTGQIL
+517 LLDGTTYTGQIL
-529 STANAGSQSAGGD
+529 STANAGSTAD
-542 AAQGGEQTE
+542 A
-551 GQGGDPTA
+551 
-559 KGAAGQSDDQT
+559 
-570 AKAAGQ
+570 
-576 DSDADSTSDDS
+576 S

-609 FALNAEDGAQIIDE
+609 FALNAEDGAQIVDE
-623 DGKTVTIIADGTTV
+623 DGKTVSIIADGTTV
-637 VKGDSDLT
+637 VKGDSDRT

-653 QSVRT
+653 QTVTT
-658 SEANSISASTID
+658 SDANEISATTID
-670 RSDFDDYYGTST
+670 RSDFDSYYGTDT
-682 TFGTDGLTASTP
+682 AFGTDGLNVSTT
-694 TENKPDASAIE
+694 TEGKADASALE
-705 SPVDTQPAP
+705 SPANTQLVP

-719 TETSTQQSTT
+719 AETSTQQSSA
-729 PWAGAGVIILA
+729 PWAVAGVIIIA
-740 AFAGITTYLKK
+740 AFAGITTYLRK

>member
-13 AGLCSTTAVSNVY
+13 AGLCSTTTVANVY
-26 SVTSMAATAASQTT
+26 NVTAMAATAASQAA

-45 GTETNPGGN
+45 ASDAPSNGQTNPGGN

-64 PAKPDGDSGNPPA
+64 PAKPDGDSGNPQ
-77 KPDGDNSNPQDGGG
+77 NGGG
-91 NPPSGENGKPGNPP
+91 DPPSGENGKPGNPP
-105 SDGNGQGG
+105 SDGNGQSG
-113 NPPSGGNGS
+113 NPPSGEN
-122 SGDGSSSSGN
+122 
-132 PQDGKGNPPSDAGG
+132 G

-151 QGPQGNPPDGQPGD
+151 QGPQGNPPNGQPGT
-165 GQGQPGNPPD
+165 PPD
-175 GKGGPN
+175 GQGGPN
-181 TQSYDYTGTLSG
+181 TQSYDYSGTLSG

-198 GEEVSSDNETI
+198 GAEVSSDNETI
-209 STSTVD
+209 TSSTAD
-215 ENAALA
+215 ENAALV

-270 LASDSEGSNAIFSTD
+270 LASDSEGSNAIFATD
-285 GATVY
+285 GASVY
-290 SEKNSITTTKGN
+290 SEKNSITTSKGN

-316 DDMTIDTAGDH
+316 DDMTIQTAGDH
-327 SASLATDRGGGNISV
+327 SASLATDRGGGKISV
-342 TNSTLHTSGSGSPL
+342 TNSTLNTSGSGSPL
-356 IYSTGAIELSGV
+356 IYSTGAIEVSGV
-368 SGTAEGSQIA
+368 TGTAEGSQIA

-385 IKVYDS
+385 IKIYDS
-391 ELSSTITDR
+391 DLSSTITDK

-436 LRSKIESGAMFYVT
+436 LHSKIESGAMFYVT

-475 EGNDANNWGRAGSNG
+475 EGNDANNWGHAGSNG
-490 ADVSFTSLGETLT
+490 GDVTFTGLGETLT

-517 LLSGTRYTGQIL
+517 LLDGTTYTGQIL
-529 STANAGSQSAGGD
+529 STANAG
-542 AAQGGEQTE
+542 
-551 GQGGDPTA
+551 
-559 KGAAGQSDDQT
+559 DQN
-570 AKAAGQ
+570 
-576 DSDADSTSDDS
+576 DS
-587 AATITVNLDQD
+587 AATITINLDQD

-609 FALNAEDGAQIIDE
+609 FALNAEDGAQIVDE
-623 DGKTVTIIADGTTV
+623 DGKTVTIVADDTTV

-645 VTVTGSYS
+645 ITVTGSYS
-653 QSVRT
+653 QTVTT
-658 SEANSISASTID
+658 SDANEISATTID
-670 RSDFDDYYGTST
+670 RSDFDSYYGTDT
-682 TFGTDGLTASTP
+682 TFGIDGRSAST
-694 TENKPDASAIE
+694 TAEDKADASALE
-705 SPVDTQPAP
+705 SPANTQLVP

-719 TETSTQQSTT
+719 AETSTEQSTA
-729 PWAGAGVIILA
+729 PWAVAGVIIIA
-740 AFAGITTYLKK
+740 ALAGITTYLRK

>member
-13 AGLCSTTAVSNVY
+13 AGLCSTTTVANVY
-26 SVTSMAATAASQTT
+26 NVTAMAATAASQAA

-45 GTETNPGGN
+45 ASDAQSEGQTNPGGN
-54 PPSGNPGETP
+54 PPSENSGETP
-64 PAKPDGDSGNPPA
+64 PAKPDGDSGNPQ
-77 KPDGDNSNPQDGGG
+77 NGGG

-105 SDGNGQGG
+105 SDGNNQGR
-113 NPPSGGNGS
+113 NPPSGGTES
-122 SGDGSSSSGN
+122 SGDGSTSSGN
-132 PQDGKGNPPSDAGG
+132 PQDGKGNPPADASG

-151 QGPQGNPPDGQPGD
+151 QGPQGNPPDGQPGT
-165 GQGQPGNPPD
+165 PPD
-175 GKGGPN
+175 DQGGPN
-181 TQSYDYTGTLSG
+181 TQSYDYSGTLSG

-209 STSTVD
+209 STTTAD
-215 ENAALA
+215 ENAALV

-234 QKSGDDTNGD
+234 QKSGNDTNGD

-270 LASDSEGSNAIFSTD
+270 LASDSEGSNAIFATD

-290 SEKNSITTTKGN
+290 SEKNSITTSKGN

-316 DDMTIDTAGDH
+316 DDMTIQTAGDH

-342 TNSTLHTSGSGSPL
+342 TNSTLNTSGSGSPL
-356 IYSTGAIELSGV
+356 IYSTGAIEVSGV
-368 SGTAEGSQIA
+368 TGTAEGSQIA

-385 IKVYDS
+385 IKIYDS
-391 ELSSTITDR
+391 ELSSTITDK

-436 LRSKIESGAMFYVT
+436 LHSKIESGAMFYVT

-490 ADVSFTSLGETLT
+490 ADVSFTGLGETLT

-517 LLSGTRYTGQIL
+517 LLDGTTYTGQIL
-529 STANAGSQSAGGD
+529 STANAGDQNADGDAEQNGD
-542 AAQGGEQTE
+542 AA
-551 GQGGDPTA
+551 A
-559 KGAAGQSDDQT
+559 KGADGQSGDQT
-570 AKAAGQ
+570 AGHGN
-576 DSDADSTSDDS
+576 DADSTADAS
-587 AATITVNLDQD
+587 AATITINLDQD
-598 STWVVTGDTTV
+598 STWIVTGDTTV
-609 FALNAEDGAQIIDE
+609 FALNTEDGAQIVDE
-623 DGKTVTIIADGTTV
+623 DGKTVTIVADGTTV

-653 QSVRT
+653 QTVTT
-658 SEANSISASTID
+658 SDANEISATTID
-670 RSDFDDYYGTST
+670 RSDFDSYYGTDT
-682 TFGTDGLTASTP
+682 TFGTDGLNASTT
-694 TENKPDASAIE
+694 TEDKADASALE
-705 SPVDTQPAP
+705 SPADTQLVP

-719 TETSTQQSTT
+719 AETSTEQSTA
-729 PWAGAGVIILA
+729 PWAVAGAIIIA
-740 AFAGITTYLKK
+740 ALAGITTYLRK

>member
-13 AGLCSTTAVSNVY
+13 AGLCSTTTVANVY
-26 SVTSMAATAASQTT
+26 SVTAMAATAASKAA

-45 GTETNPGGN
+45 ASDAQSEGQTNPGGN
-54 PPSGNPGETP
+54 LPSENSGETP
-64 PAKPDGDSGNPPA
+64 PAKPDGDSGNPQ
-77 KPDGDNSNPQDGGG
+77 NGGG
-91 NPPSGENGKPGNPP
+91 NPPSGENRKPGNPP
-105 SDGNGQGG
+105 SGEN
-113 NPPSGGNGS
+113 
-122 SGDGSSSSGN
+122 
-132 PQDGKGNPPSDAGG
+132 G

-151 QGPQGNPPDGQPGD
+151 QGPQGNPPDGQPGGGNGQPGTPPD
-165 GQGQPGNPPD
+165 GQGD
-175 GKGGPN
+175 PN
-181 TQSYDYTGTLSG
+181 TQSYDYSGTLSG
-193 KLTAD
+193 KLSAD

-209 STSTVD
+209 TTSTTD

-256 AVGEKSKAYISNSA
+256 AVGEKSTAYISNSA
-270 LASDSEGSNAIFSTD
+270 LASDSEGSNAIFATD

-316 DDMTIDTAGDH
+316 DDMTIETAGDH

-342 TNSTLHTSGSGSPL
+342 TNSTLNTSGSGSPL
-356 IYSTGAIELSGV
+356 IYSTGAIEVSGV
-368 SGTAEGSQIA
+368 TGTAEGSQIA

-385 IKVYDS
+385 IKIYDS
-391 ELSSTITDR
+391 ELSSTITDKA
-400 TASDPV
+400 ASDPV

-436 LRSKIESGAMFYVT
+436 LHSKIESGAMFYVT

-490 ADVSFTSLGETLT
+490 GDVTFTGLGETLT

-517 LLSGTRYTGQIL
+517 LLDGTTYTGQIQ
-529 STANAGSQSAGGD
+529 STANVGD
-542 AAQGGEQTE
+542 QN
-551 GQGGDPTA
+551 
-559 KGAAGQSDDQT
+559 
-570 AKAAGQ
+570 
-576 DSDADSTSDDS
+576 DS
-587 AATITVNLDQD
+587 AATITINLDQD

-609 FALNAEDGAQIIDE
+609 FALNAEDGAQIVDE
-623 DGKTVTIIADGTTV
+623 DGKTVTIVADDTTA

-653 QSVRT
+653 QTVTT
-658 SEANSISASTID
+658 SDANEISATTID
-670 RSDFDDYYGTST
+670 RSDFDSYYGTDT
-682 TFGTDGLTASTP
+682 TFGTDGLNASTT
-694 TENKPDASAIE
+694 TEDKADASVLE
-705 SPVDTQPAP
+705 SPADTQLVP

-719 TETSTQQSTT
+719 AETSTQQSSA
-729 PWAGAGVIILA
+729 PWAVAGAIIIA
-740 AFAGITTYLKK
+740 ALAGITTYLRK

>member
-13 AGLCSTTAVSNVY
+13 AGLCSTTAMSNVY
-26 SVTSMAATAASQTT
+26 SVTSMAATAASQAVETT
-40 ETSAA
+40 AA
-45 GTETNPGGN
+45 SDTQTNPGGN
-54 PPSGNPGETP
+54 PPSENSSETPPEKRDGDSENP
-64 PAKPDGDSGNPPA
+64 PAKPDGDS
-77 KPDGDNSNPQDGGG
+77 SNPQNGGG
-91 NPPSGENGKPGNPP
+91 NPPAGENGK
-105 SDGNGQGG
+105 
-113 NPPSGGNGS
+113 
-122 SGDGSSSSGN
+122 
-132 PQDGKGNPPSDAGG
+132 
-146 KPGDG
+146 
-151 QGPQGNPPDGQPGD
+151 
-165 GQGQPGNPPD
+165 PGNPPD

-198 GEEVSSDNETI
+198 GEKVSSDNETI

-215 ENAALA
+215 ENAALV

-270 LASDSEGSNAIFSTD
+270 LASDSEGSNAIFATD

-342 TNSTLHTSGSGSPL
+342 TNSTLNTSGSGSPL
-356 IYSTGAIELSGV
+356 IYSTGAIEV
-368 SGTAEGSQIA
+368 SDVTGTAEGSQIA

-385 IKVYDS
+385 IKIYDS
-391 ELSSTITDR
+391 ELSSTITDK
-400 TASDPV
+400 TASDPI

-436 LRSKIESGAMFYVT
+436 LHSKIESGAMFYVT

-468 KAKLLQI
+468 KAKLLQT

-490 ADVSFTSLGETLT
+490 ADVTFTGLGETLT

-517 LLSGTRYTGQIL
+517 LLDGTTYTGQIQ
-529 STANAGSQSAGGD
+529 SVANAGGQSAGGD
-542 AAQGGEQTE
+542 A
-551 GQGGDPTA
+551 GQHGDAAA
-559 KGAAGQSDDQT
+559 KGADGQSSDQTAGQST
-570 AKAAGQ
+570 G
-576 DSDADSTSDDS
+576 ADSASDDS
-587 AATITVNLDQD
+587 TATITVNLDQD

-609 FALNAEDGAQIIDE
+609 FALNAEDGAQIVDA
-623 DGKTVTIIADGTTV
+623 DGKTVTIVANGTIV

-653 QSVRT
+653 QTVTT
-658 SEANSISASTID
+658 SEANEISAATID
-670 RSDFDDYYGTST
+670 RSDFDDYYGTDT
-682 TFGTDGLTASTP
+682 AFGTDGQTVSTP
-694 TENKPDASAIE
+694 TEDKPDDSAVE
-705 SPVDTQPAP
+705 SPADTQLVP

-719 TETSTQQSTT
+719 AETSTTQSTA
-729 PWAGAGVIILA
+729 PWAVAGAIILA
-740 AFAGITTYLKK
+740 AFAGITTYLRK

>member
-13 AGLCSTTAVSNVY
+13 AGLCSTTTVANVY
-26 SVTSMAATAASQTT
+26 NVTAMAATAASQAA

-45 GTETNPGGN
+45 ASDAQSEGQTNPGGN
-54 PPSGNPGETP
+54 PPSENSGETP
-64 PAKPDGDSGNPPA
+64 PAKPDGDSGNPQ
-77 KPDGDNSNPQDGGG
+77 NGGG

-105 SDGNGQGG
+105 SDGNNQGR
-113 NPPSGGNGS
+113 NPPSGGTES
-122 SGDGSSSSGN
+122 SGDGSTSSGN
-132 PQDGKGNPPSDAGG
+132 PQDGKGNPPADASG

-151 QGPQGNPPDGQPGD
+151 QGPQGNPPDGQPGT
-165 GQGQPGNPPD
+165 PPD
-175 GKGGPN
+175 GQGGPN
-181 TQSYDYTGTLSG
+181 TQSYDYSGTLSG

-209 STSTVD
+209 STTTAD
-215 ENAALA
+215 ENAALV

-234 QKSGDDTNGD
+234 QKSGNDTNGD

-270 LASDSEGSNAIFSTD
+270 LASDSEGSNAIFATD

-290 SEKNSITTTKGN
+290 SEKNSITTSKGN

-316 DDMTIDTAGDH
+316 DDMTIQTAGDH

-342 TNSTLHTSGSGSPL
+342 TNSTLNTSGSGSPL
-356 IYSTGAIELSGV
+356 IYSTGAIEVSGV
-368 SGTAEGSQIA
+368 TGTAEGSQIA

-385 IKVYDS
+385 IKIYDS
-391 ELSSTITDR
+391 ELSSTITDK

-436 LRSKIESGAMFYVT
+436 LHSKIESGAMFYVT

-490 ADVSFTSLGETLT
+490 ADVSFTGLGETLT

-517 LLSGTRYTGQIL
+517 LLDGTTYTGQIL
-529 STANAGSQSAGGD
+529 STANAGDQNADGDAEQNGD
-542 AAQGGEQTE
+542 AA
-551 GQGGDPTA
+551 A
-559 KGAAGQSDDQT
+559 KGADGQSGDQT
-570 AKAAGQ
+570 AGHGN
-576 DSDADSTSDDS
+576 DADSTADAS
-587 AATITVNLDQD
+587 AATITINLDQD
-598 STWVVTGDTTV
+598 STWIVTGDTTV
-609 FALNAEDGAQIIDE
+609 FALNTEDGAQIVDE
-623 DGKTVTIIADGTTV
+623 DGKTVTIVADGTTV

-653 QSVRT
+653 QTVTT
-658 SEANSISASTID
+658 SDANEISATTID
-670 RSDFDDYYGTST
+670 RSDFDSYYGTDT
-682 TFGTDGLTASTP
+682 TFGTDGLNASTT
-694 TENKPDASAIE
+694 TEDKADASALE
-705 SPVDTQPAP
+705 SPADTQLVP

-719 TETSTQQSTT
+719 AETSTEQSTA
-729 PWAGAGVIILA
+729 PWAVAGAIIIA
-740 AFAGITTYLKK
+740 ALAGITTYLRK

>member
-13 AGLCSTTAVSNVY
+13 AGLCSTTTVANVY
-26 SVTSMAATAASQTT
+26 NVTAMAATAASQAA

-45 GTETNPGGN
+45 ASDAPSNGQTNPGGN

-64 PAKPDGDSGNPPA
+64 PAKPDGDSGNPQ
-77 KPDGDNSNPQDGGG
+77 NGGG
-91 NPPSGENGKPGNPP
+91 DPPSGENGKPGNPP
-105 SDGNGQGG
+105 SDGNGQSG
-113 NPPSGGNGS
+113 NPPSGEN
-122 SGDGSSSSGN
+122 
-132 PQDGKGNPPSDAGG
+132 G

-151 QGPQGNPPDGQPGD
+151 QGPQGNPPNGQPGT
-165 GQGQPGNPPD
+165 PPD
-175 GKGGPN
+175 GQGGPN
-181 TQSYDYTGTLSG
+181 TQSYDYSGTLSG
-193 KLTAD
+193 KLRAD
-198 GEEVSSDNETI
+198 GAEVSSDNETI
-209 STSTVD
+209 TSSTAD
-215 ENAALA
+215 ENAALV

-256 AVGEKSKAYISNSA
+256 AVGEKSTAYISNSA
-270 LASDSEGSNAIFSTD
+270 LASDSEGSNAIFATD
-285 GATVY
+285 SATVY
-290 SEKNSITTTKGN
+290 SEKNSITTSKGN

-316 DDMTIDTAGDH
+316 DDMTIQTAGDH
-327 SASLATDRGGGNISV
+327 SASLATDRGGGKISV
-342 TNSTLHTSGSGSPL
+342 TNSTLNTSGSGSPL
-356 IYSTGAIELSGV
+356 IYSTGAIEVSGV
-368 SGTAEGSQIA
+368 TGTAEGSQIA

-385 IKVYDS
+385 IKIYDS
-391 ELSSTITDR
+391 DLSSTITDK

-436 LRSKIESGAMFYVT
+436 LHSKIESGAMFYVT

-490 ADVSFTSLGETLT
+490 ADVSFTGLGETLT

-517 LLSGTRYTGQIL
+517 LLDGTTYTGQIL
-529 STANAGSQSAGGD
+529 STANAG
-542 AAQGGEQTE
+542 
-551 GQGGDPTA
+551 
-559 KGAAGQSDDQT
+559 DQN
-570 AKAAGQ
+570 
-576 DSDADSTSDDS
+576 DS
-587 AATITVNLDQD
+587 AATITINLDQD

-609 FALNAEDGAQIIDE
+609 FALNAEDGAQIVDE
-623 DGKTVTIIADGTTV
+623 DGKTVTIVADDTTV

-645 VTVTGSYS
+645 ITVTGSYS
-653 QSVRT
+653 QTVTT
-658 SEANSISASTID
+658 SDANEISATTID
-670 RSDFDDYYGTST
+670 RSDFDSYYGTDT
-682 TFGTDGLTASTP
+682 TFGTDGLNASTT
-694 TENKPDASAIE
+694 TEDKLDASAIE
-705 SPVDTQPAP
+705 SPADTQLVP

-719 TETSTQQSTT
+719 AETSTEQSTA
-729 PWAGAGVIILA
+729 PWAVAGVIIIA
-740 AFAGITTYLKK
+740 ALAGITTYLRK